1 MPDSVHPLSNALE
14 DCLEAMLELQD
25 LCGTI
30 RITDIA
36 ARLSIAKPTATQAV
50 ARLKELG
57 LARQETYGHVELSA
71 EGHERASS
79 VRHRHRLLRIFLSE
93 VLGADAET
101 ADREACAME
110 HALGSET
117 IARIEAFTA
126 GFTKRT
132 SRQDRGPQ

>member
-1 MPDSVHPLSNALE
+1 MPETINPLSNALE

-25 LCGTI
+25 LSGTI

-57 LARQETYGHVELSA
+57 LARQEVYGHVEFSE
-71 EGHERASS
+71 EGLVRAST

-93 VLGADAET
+93 VLGADSAT

-110 HALGSET
+110 HALGAET

-132 SRQDRGPQ
+132 AKPERGPQ